1 MGLRSVISCVMC
13 IISLYY
19 NCIVEFLEFFMSEKV
34 TIVNINHE
42 KKELRERADSQNET
56 LSSYSRKLLFSEDN
70 TKVEKSN
77 TDII

>member
-1 MGLRSVISCVMC
+1 
-13 IISLYY
+13 
-19 NCIVEFLEFFMSEKV
+19 MSEKV
-34 TIVNINHE
+34 TILNISHE

-56 LSSYSRKLLFSEDN
+56 LSSYSQKLLFSEDN